1 MSDEVY
7 APENGQQHEAP
18 VVRIIGARLNLDGG
32 NYAMLEHGII
42 QVFLKDDRQLFSVDA
57 NSIPFERKI
66 LGSVLQVYLLG
77 FQNGRAHERA
87 SSKQRLITAINL
99 LYE

>member
-7 APENGQQHEAP
+7 APENGQEEAP
-18 VVRIIGARLNLDGG
+18 FARIIGARINLDGG

-42 QVFLKDDRQLFSVDA
+42 QIFLRDDRQLFSVDA
-57 NSIPFERKI
+57 NTVPFERKI
-66 LGSVLQVYLLG
+66 LGSLLQVYLLG
-77 FQNGRAHERA
+77 FQNGRSQERGNC
-87 SSKQRLITAINL
+87 KQRLITAINL